1 VNEEAVRDQARR
13 VGIAIDWVDAS
24 DQPRRVTT
32 ASLKRILDSLDDD
45 GKPRHQ
51 PLITATQGKP
61 AALPDLQERK
71 AAELI
76 LEDGTRQT
84 LVLEPP
90 RGVPPI
96 DKPGYHRLRYDDR
109 EVTLAV
115 APPRCLSLADVLAGR
130 KSWGLAAQIYS
141 LRRVGDGGIG
151 DTSALASLAQ
161 DAAGFGADAI
171 ALSPAHSLFPHDLSR
186 YGPYSPSNRL
196 FLNPLLADPATV
208 LGEARVDA
216 AKRDDKAAEGA
227 LIDWPRA
234 AAEKYALLRRLFDNF
249 ALHDL
254 DGDTPLAARFNAFVR
269 DGGSA
274 LDGHARFE
282 ARQGSW
288 VAPVL
293 FYAFLQWIA
302 SEAFAAAQAAAK
314 AAGMRIGL
322 IGDLAIG
329 VDRAGSQVGATP
341 RDFLHGLSIGAP
353 PDAFNPQGQD
363 WGLTAFAPHALI
375 ASGFAPFIATLRAT
389 MRCCGGVRIDH
400 AMGLMRLWLVPR
412 GGSPAEGAYLAYP
425 FDDLLRLLALESH
438 RNNTIVIGED
448 LGTVP
453 PEFQRSASDAGIA
466 GMDVLWFQRDGQ
478 RFLAPDEWRND
489 AVAMTTTHDL
499 PTVAGWWKGADLEL
513 RQALGRTDADE
524 AEQRQ
529 ADRAAL
535 WRAITA
541 AGIATDPAP
550 PADQTAPV
558 VDAAIEFVA
567 RTAAPLALV
576 PIEDVLGSVEQPNLP
591 GTIDEHP
598 NWRRRLAA
606 PAHDLLQ
613 QPVARRRLESLRH
626 RRS

>member
-1 VNEEAVRDQARR
+1 MNEEAVRDRARR
-13 VGIAIDWVDAS
+13 VGIAIDWVDAN

-32 ASLKRILDSLDDD
+32 ASLKRILDSLDYDD
-45 GKPRHQ
+45 KPRRR
-51 PLITATQGKP
+51 PLITATQGKRT
-61 AALPDLQERK
+61 ALPELQERK
-71 AAELI
+71 AAQLV
-76 LEDGTRQT
+76 LEDGTLQT
-84 LVLEPP
+84 LVLEPS

-96 DKPGYHRLRYDDR
+96 DNPGYHRLRYDDR
-109 EVTLAV
+109 EATLAV
-115 APPRCLSLADVLAGR
+115 APPRCLGLTDVLANR
-130 KSWGLAAQIYS
+130 KSWGLAVQIYG
-141 LRRVGDGGIG
+141 LRRAGDGGIG

-161 DAAGFGADAI
+161 EAAGFGADAI

-196 FLNPLLADPATV
+196 FLNPLLADPAAV
-208 LGEARVDA
+208 LGEARVHA
-216 AKRDDKAAEGA
+216 ARRDDKAAEAA

-234 AAEKYALLRRLFDNF
+234 AAEKYALLRRLFDGF

-288 VAPVL
+288 AAPVL

-302 SEAFAAAQAAAK
+302 FEAFAAAQAAAK
-314 AAGMRIGL
+314 TAGMRIGL

-329 VDRAGSQVGATP
+329 VDRSGSQVGATP
-341 RDFLHGLSIGAP
+341 QDFLHGLSIGAP

-375 ASGFAPFIATLRAT
+375 ATGFAPFIATLRAT

-438 RNNTIVIGED
+438 RNNTVVIGED

-453 PEFQRSASDAGIA
+453 PEFQRRASGAGIA
-466 GMDVLWFQRDGQ
+466 GMDVLWFQRDGK
-478 RFLAPDEWRND
+478 RFLAPGEWRAD

-499 PTVAGWWKGADLEL
+499 PTVAGWWRGADLDL
-513 RQALGRTDADE
+513 RQTLGRTSTGE

-529 ADRAAL
+529 ADRASL
-535 WRAITA
+535 WRAVTA
-541 AGIATDPAP
+541 AGITADPAP
-550 PADQTAPV
+550 PTDQTAPA
-558 VDAAIEFVA
+558 VDAAIDFVA
-567 RTAAPLALV
+567 STPSPLALV

-591 GTIDEHP
+591 GTIDQHP
-598 NWRRRLAA
+598 NWRRRLAT
-606 PAHDLLQ
+606 PAQELLQ
-613 QPVARRRLESLRH
+613 QPVTRRRLESLQR

>member
-1 VNEEAVRDQARR
+1 VNEEAVRERARR
-13 VGIAIDWVDAS
+13 IGIAVDWIDAS

-32 ASLKRILDSLDDD
+32 HSLKRLLDSLDYDD
-45 GKPRHQ
+45 KPRRP
-51 PLITATQGKP
+51 PLITTVQGKP
-61 AALPDLQERK
+61 TALPDLQDRK
-71 AAELI
+71 AAELV

-84 LVLEPP
+84 LVLEPS

-96 DKPGYHRLRYDDR
+96 VSPGYHRLRYDDR
-109 EVTLAV
+109 EITLAV
-115 APPRCLSLADVLAGR
+115 APPRCFGLTDVLANG
-130 KSWGLAAQIYS
+130 KSWGPAVQIYS
-141 LRRVGDGGIG
+141 LRRAGDGGIG

-161 DAAGFGADAI
+161 EAVSFGADAI
-171 ALSPAHSLFPHDLSR
+171 ALSPAHSLFPHDLAH

-196 FLNPLLADPATV
+196 FLNPMLADPATV
-208 LGEARVDA
+208 LGEARVNA
-216 AKRDDKAAEGA
+216 AKRAEEAPEGS
-227 LIDWPRA
+227 LIDWPKA
-234 AAEKYALLRRLFDNF
+234 AAEKYALLRRLFDDF

-254 DGDTPLAARFNAFVR
+254 DADTALAGKFNAFVR

-288 VAPVL
+288 TASVL

-302 SEAFAAAQAAAK
+302 SEAFRAAQAAAK

-329 VDRAGSQVGATP
+329 VDRTGSQVGAAP
-341 RDFLHGLSIGAP
+341 QDFLHGLSIGAP

-363 WGLTAFAPHALI
+363 WGLTTFSPHALI
-375 ASGFAPFIATLRAT
+375 TSGFAPFIATLRAT
-389 MRCCGGVRIDH
+389 MRCCGGLRIDH

-412 GGSPAEGAYLAYP
+412 DGSPTEGAYLAYP

-438 RNNTIVIGED
+438 RNGSIVIGED

-453 PEFQRSASDAGIA
+453 PEFKRRSRDAGIA

-478 RFLAPDEWRND
+478 HFLPPAKWRDD

-499 PTVAGWWKGADLEL
+499 PTVAGWWKGADLGV
-513 RQALGRTDADE
+513 RQALGHIGTDE
-524 AEQRQ
+524 AEERQ
-529 ADRAAL
+529 ADRVAL
-535 WRAITA
+535 WSAITA
-541 AGIATDPAP
+541 AGITADPAP

-567 RTAAPLALV
+567 STPAPLALV
-576 PIEDVLGSVEQPNLP
+576 PIEDILGSVEQPNLP

-606 PAHDLLQ
+606 PAQELLQ
-613 QPVARRRLESLRH
+613 QPVARRRLESLQR

>member
-1 VNEEAVRDQARR
+1 MNEEAVRERARR
-13 VGIAIDWVDAS
+13 VGIAIDWIDAN
-24 DQPRRVTT
+24 DQPRRVSTH
-32 ASLKRILDSLDDD
+32 SLKRLLDALDHD
-45 GKPRHQ
+45 GEPCRQ

-61 AALPDLQERK
+61 TALPDLQERK
-71 AAELI
+71 AAELV

-84 LVLEPP
+84 LVLEPS

-96 DKPGYHRLRYDDR
+96 ANPGYHRLRYDDR
-109 EVTLAV
+109 DVTLAV
-115 APPRCLSLADVLAGR
+115 APPRCLSLAEVLANR
-130 KSWGLAAQIYS
+130 KSWGLAVQIYS
-141 LRRVGDGGIG
+141 LRRSGDGGIG
-151 DTSALASLAQ
+151 DTSALASLAHE
-161 DAAGFGADAI
+161 AASFGADAI

-208 LGEARVDA
+208 LGKARVDA
-216 AKRDDKAAEGA
+216 AQHDDKAPEES
-227 LIDWPRA
+227 LIDWPRVA
-234 AAEKYALLRRLFDNF
+234 AKRYELLRRLFDDF
-249 ALHDL
+249 ALQDL
-254 DGDTPLAARFNAFVR
+254 AKDTPLAARFNAFVR
-269 DGGSA
+269 ESGSA

-288 VAPVL
+288 AAPVL

-302 SEAFAAAQAAAK
+302 FDVFHATQAAAK

-329 VDRAGSQVGATP
+329 VDRTGSQVGTTP
-341 RDFLHGLSIGAP
+341 QDFLHGLSIGAP

-363 WGLTAFAPHALI
+363 WGLTTFSPHALI
-375 ASGFAPFIATLRAT
+375 ASGFAPFISTLRAT
-389 MRCCGGVRIDH
+389 MRCCGGLRIDH

-412 GGSPAEGAYLAYP
+412 DGSPTEGAYLAYP

-438 RNNTIVIGED
+438 RNGSIVLGED

-453 PEFQRSASDAGIA
+453 PEFRRHCREAGIA
-466 GMDVLWFQRDGQ
+466 GMDVLWFQRDKQ
-478 RFLAPDEWRND
+478 YFLPPEKWRDD

-499 PTVAGWWKGADLEL
+499 PTVAGWWKGTDLDL
-513 RQALGRTDADE
+513 RQALGRPGTGE
-524 AEQRQ
+524 AEQRET
-529 ADRAAL
+529 DRAAL
-535 WRAITA
+535 WSAITA
-541 AGIATDPAP
+541 AGIAADLAP
-550 PADQTAPV
+550 PIDQTASV

-567 RTAAPLALV
+567 KTPAPLALV
-576 PIEDVLGSVEQPNLP
+576 PIEDVLGDVEQPNLP